1 MRKFF
6 LLVVMAITAITAS
19 AQIEKGLRMGMTV
32 NGLSSTYSDV
42 SGVSSSMGFGVGY
55 VAEYNFNENL
65 YLGTGVQYDF
75 RGAKFKS
82 VEYMGQQLPLVEEGS
97 VNSQHIMVPVNI
109 GGRVALA
116 DNTYIFGQAGPYAS
130 LATKKSYIAVGKEE
144 LKSESFDWG
153 FNAKAGVEFN
163 NIQIYG
169 GYELGMAEVWKK
181 DGKNRSIVFGAA
193 YMF

>member
-6 LLVVMAITAITAS
+6 LLAVMAVCAITAS

-42 SGVSSSMGFGVGY
+42 TGASSGVGFGAGY
-55 VAEYNFNENL
+55 AVEYNFNENL
-65 YLGTGVQYDF
+65 YLGTGIQYDF

-82 VEYMGQQLPLVEEGS
+82 VEYMGQQLPLVEETN
-97 VNSQHIMVPVNI
+97 VASQHIMVPVNI

-130 LATKKSYIAVGKEE
+130 LATKKGYIAVGAKE

-153 FNAKAGVEFN
+153 FNAKAGIEFSKF
-163 NIQIYG
+163 QIYG
-169 GYELGMAEVWKK
+169 GYEYGMAEIWKK